1 MRKFVKMALASSL
14 AAGLGISA
22 ALANETQISIT
33 ADVQEFIALQIEKP
47 SGVVVSD
54 DDMDPVIG
62 TTGSPVHAVLDFG
75 DVDAFGNLPGNF
87 DGTNGSASGTL
98 ERTLLVGGNV
108 QPLTYNAGP
117 LAAGDGAL
125 YYVSEGYQ
133 LHAYTNGAETDLD
146 VTVDVA
152 GANALDAL
160 VDFSG
165 DTQYTSAGSP
175 VGTGSIL
182 TAGSSLNA
190 LGTLTMGTP
199 QLIDLGVH
207 VTLDTTPGVKTTD
220 IIFTGS

>member
-54 DDMDPVIG
+54 DDLDPVIG

-75 DVDAFGNLPGNF
+75 DVDAFGNLA
-87 DGTNGSASGTL
+87 GTFSGSSGSASGTL
-98 ERTLLVGGNV
+98 ERILLVGGNV
-108 QPLTYNAGP
+108 QPLTYNGGP

-125 YYVSEGYQ
+125 YYVAEGYQ
-133 LHAYTNGAETDLD
+133 LHAYTNGAEPDLT
-146 VTVDVA
+146 VTVDVT
-152 GANALDAL
+152 GTNALDAL

-165 DTQYTSAGSP
+165 DTQYTTAGSP
-175 VGTGSIL
+175 VGVNSIMA
-182 TAGSSLNA
+182 AGSTLNA

-207 VTLDTTPGVKTTD
+207 VSLDTTPGVKTTD